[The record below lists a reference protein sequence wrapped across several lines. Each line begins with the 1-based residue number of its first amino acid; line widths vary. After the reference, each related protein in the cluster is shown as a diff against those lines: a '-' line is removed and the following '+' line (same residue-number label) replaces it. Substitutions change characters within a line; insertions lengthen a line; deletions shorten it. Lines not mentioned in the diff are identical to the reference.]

1 MTVIH
6 MVVSSTCTIEDVHLG
21 TKAWPELILDEN
33 AGLISCPRRIL
44 TTTFI
49 FTPWHMLVI
58 TLNGT
63 ITKVVNEIKVKTNDT
78 IITQLPSPSSRIIH
92 AERSVKIYS
101 FLKVAVC
108 HMIILDKIKREI
120 WAFKDDYSSC
130 QQHRVSTR
138 NEQFVTV
145 QSRHLLIIFHK

>member
-1 MTVIH
+1 MMTVIH

-21 TKAWPELILDEN
+21 TKVSPELILDEN

-49 FTPWHMLVI
+49 FAPRHMLVI

-108 HMIILDKIKREI
+108 HMIILDKIKR
-120 WAFKDDYSSC
+120 
-130 QQHRVSTR
+130 
-138 NEQFVTV
+138 
-145 QSRHLLIIFHK
+145 